1 MAQEPKPHA
10 VRNRRVHLANER
22 TFLAWIRT
30 SISIMAFGFVIE
42 KFALFVRQLAL
53 YMGQQGL
60 ADAVPPS
67 GKSASFFGVG
77 LVVLGTAMGLLAFI
91 RYKKTEREIDEDAFR
106 PSRILDLLLALSML
120 AIGVFLAVYLFHS
133 M

>member
-1 MAQEPKPHA
+1 MTQEPKPHA

-53 YMGQQGL
+53 YMGPQGL
-60 ADAVPPS
+60 AGRVPPS
-67 GKSASFFGVG
+67 GTNASVFGIG

-91 RYKKTEREIDEDAFR
+91 RYKKTEREIDEDTFR
-106 PSRILDLLLALSML
+106 PSRVLDLLLALSML
-120 AIGVFLAVYLFHS
+120 AIGVFLAIYLFHS